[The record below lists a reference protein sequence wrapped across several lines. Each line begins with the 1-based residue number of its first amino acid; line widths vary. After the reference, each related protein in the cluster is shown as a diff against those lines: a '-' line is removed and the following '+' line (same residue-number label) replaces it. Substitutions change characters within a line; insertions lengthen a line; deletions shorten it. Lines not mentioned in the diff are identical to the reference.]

1 MSTAQIPGQLF
12 VVSAPSGAG
21 KTSLIKA
28 LREQRP
34 EIALSVSHTTR
45 PRREGEQEGV
55 HYHFVDK
62 SQFEAM
68 LAQGA
73 FVEHADVFGNYY
85 GTSFAALHNQLD
97 QGRDLILEI
106 DWQGARQV
114 KKRFPNAWFIFI
126 LPPSMTTLQQRLE
139 NRAQDDPEVIARRL
153 EEAQREMSEYHWY
166 DYVLIN
172 DDFNRALSELD
183 AVFTVAALQTDR
195 QRHAHPDLFA
205 NLLTQSAAG

>member
-1 MSTAQIPGQLF
+1 MSTASVPGQLF
-12 VVSAPSGAG
+12 VISAPSGAG

-45 PRREGEQEGV
+45 PRRRGEQEGV

-73 FVEHADVFGNYY
+73 FVEHASVFGNYY
-85 GTSFAALHNQLD
+85 GTSHAALFNQLE
-97 QGRDLILEI
+97 QGQDLILEI

-114 KKRFPNAWFIFI
+114 KKRFPEAWFVFI
-126 LPPSMTTLQQRLE
+126 LPPSLETLQQRLE
-139 NRAQDDPEVIARRL
+139 NRGQDDDDVIARRL

-172 DDFNRALSELD
+172 DDFNRTLGQLD
-183 AVFTVAALQTDR
+183 AIFTVAGLQTDR
-195 QRHAHPDLFA
+195 QRHQHPELFA
-205 NLLTQSAAG
+205 NLLANPT